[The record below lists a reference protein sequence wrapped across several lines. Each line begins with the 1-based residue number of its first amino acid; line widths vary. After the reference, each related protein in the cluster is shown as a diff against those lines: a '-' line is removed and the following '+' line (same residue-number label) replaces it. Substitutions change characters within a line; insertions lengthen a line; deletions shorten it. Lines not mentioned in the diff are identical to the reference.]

1 MWMRMFVCAG
11 VAGLLS
17 AVVGAQEWEVWA
29 ALREFPC
36 HWERAGLYDERI
48 VEEGGASSVAV
59 AGAAV
64 LEFFR
69 MPTVLDGKQL
79 AWDRLGPGLQPLD
92 ARGRETAQTVV
103 SELHQQVGEDF
114 GALAKV
120 LRETFG
126 YASATAVEVGT
137 GEAEALVEASVRC
150 GSPVVLKVVSGA
162 VVACGYREANGS
174 REALLVLGNHTEPAW
189 HPLTGEY
196 AVSAAITNIV
206 LTRPEGVDAA
216 ASAIPILGTVRDEA
230 DNPVPLTTVT
240 LTAEG
245 IVLGESATDTEGHFA
260 LWGWGDLS
268 LTLSCGGDSQVY
280 AGEPLLFTLPG
291 SAQPTIHTDLETALA
306 AAQAA
311 SDKDLKRILCLDSE
325 SPALKARFLEQADK
339 CTLLYADP
347 RLPSPFPEAASRPDA
362 LFFLL
367 NENGEIEGFHVKED
381 PTSLDLFI
389 KSPTRVFYTSYSSTG
404 EPIAWDNNMNGADIN
419 VGLTSS
425 SDILTVTVDTACR
438 FGLLTLKNDLILTG
452 QGTCSWATLDQ
463 QGAASLTLDGPNFR
477 YVPPYVDGKSSA
489 INGDFTVRNGAELFF
504 ANGDV
509 SGYNYDRYRGS
520 IIIEEGGILCVA
532 KRDTLRRPLVLTGGT
547 VQLGDSEAD
556 GGSLDLLST
565 PISVTAASTVEA
577 LSGAVNPRLKIRA
590 KDGDPVTIT
599 FKESARLDVSVPVV
613 AEEGAA
619 LTLKG
624 TGTAAFQDV
633 VFAPTTVNK
642 NVRLEGGTFP
652 GGLTLNEGAI
662 LTTEAP
668 ITVAGAVSA
677 AGVAVEGGAGD
688 FLTGEV
694 AALDA
699 SGFLPPEG
707 FLVRKGTDR
716 LSLVPANAAF
726 VSATTGEALTF
737 SDTAAGKLTAVAA
750 DLAGPIAVAAQTADG
765 RPLPAET
772 AGDALD
778 CLSDLKPE
786 VVGGQVVVAY
796 DFGIVDARI
805 EGDEVVLTLAARGK
819 DGSPLTFTEGAVC
832 AIEGLE
838 GSAQAATGNACS
850 LRIPRS
856 AANRPLRPLLFPKAP

>member
-1 MWMRMFVCAG
+1 MWMRAFVCAG
-11 VAGLLS
+11 MAGVFS
-17 AVVGAQEWEVWA
+17 ALARAQEGEVLA
-29 ALREFPC
+29 VLREFPC
-36 HWERAGLYDERI
+36 HWECAGLYDEQI

-206 LTRPEGVDAA
+206 PTRPEGVDAA

-240 LTAEG
+240 LTVEG

-268 LTLSCGGDSQVY
+268 LTLSCGGNSQVY

-311 SDKDLKRILCLDSE
+311 SDKDLKRILCLNSE

-347 RLPSPFPEAASRPDA
+347 RLPPPFPEAASRPDA
-362 LFFLL
+362 TFFRL
-367 NENGEIEGFHVKED
+367 NESGEIEGFRLAADEEGASFSSFLSS
-381 PTSLDLFI
+381 PGMASSLFLGGEGSWAISENGYDRTI
-389 KSPTRVFYTSYSSTG
+389 GKSSASPSSTIFISDDIRVGTLTINAPLLLKG
-404 EPIAWDNNMNGADIN
+404 E
-419 VGLTSS
+419 
-425 SDILTVTVDTACR
+425 
-438 FGLLTLKNDLILTG
+438 
-452 QGTCSWATLDQ
+452 GTCTWATLIQ
-463 QGAASLTLDGPNFR
+463 SSSGALTLDGPNFR

-489 INGDFTVRNGAELFF
+489 IKGDFTVRNGAALFF

-509 SGYNYDRYRGS
+509 SGYNYYNRYWGS

-532 KRDTLRRPLVLTGGT
+532 KRDTFRRTLVLAGGT
-547 VQLGDSEAD
+547 VQLGDSETD

-565 PISVTAASTVEA
+565 PVSVTADSTVEA
-577 LSGAVNPRLKIRA
+577 LSGAANPRLKIRA
-590 KDGDPVTIT
+590 KDGDPVTVT
-599 FKESARLDVSVPVV
+599 FEDNARLDVSVPVIV
-613 AEEGAA
+613 EEGAA

-624 TGTAAFQDV
+624 TGTAAFHGAV
-633 VFAPTTVNK
+633 GAPTAVNK
-642 NVRLEGGTFP
+642 SVRLEGGTFT

-662 LTTEAP
+662 LTTKAP

-677 AGVAVEGGAGD
+677 TGVAVEGGAGA
-688 FLTGEV
+688 FLSGEV

-699 SGFLPPEG
+699 SGFLPPKG
-707 FLVRKGTDR
+707 FLVRKGAAS

-737 SDTAAGKLTAVAA
+737 SDTAARKLTAVATN
-750 DLAGPIAVAAQTADG
+750 LAGPIAVAAQTADG

-778 CLSDLKPE
+778 SLSDLKPE

-805 EGDEVVLTLAARGK
+805 DGENVVLTLAARGK
-819 DGSPLTFTEGAVC
+819 DGSPLTFAEGAVC

-838 GSAQAATGNACS
+838 GSSQAASGTECRLS
-850 LRIPRS
+850 IPRS

>member
-1 MWMRMFVCAG
+1 MWMKGFACAG

-150 GSPVVLKVVSGA
+150 GSPVVLKVASGA

-206 LTRPEGVDAA
+206 PTRPEGVDAA
-216 ASAIPILGTVRDEA
+216 ASAITILGTVRDEA

-268 LTLSCGGDSQVY
+268 LTLSCGGNSQQVY

-311 SDKDLKRILCLDSE
+311 SDKDLKRILCLNSE

-347 RLPSPFPEAASRPDA
+347 RLPPPFPEAASRPDA
-362 LFFLL
+362 TFFRL
-367 NENGEIEGFHVKED
+367 NESGEIEGFHVKED
-381 PTSLDLFI
+381 PTSLDHFI

-419 VGLTSS
+419 VGLAISA
-425 SDILTVTVDTACR
+425 DILRVTVDTACR

-463 QGAASLTLDGPNFR
+463 QGAASLTLDGPNFC

-489 INGDFTVRNGAELFF
+489 IKGDFTVRNGAELFF
-504 ANGDV
+504 VNGDV
-509 SGYNYDRYRGS
+509 SGYNYDRYWGS

-532 KRDTLRRPLVLTGGT
+532 KRDTLRRALVLAGGT

-565 PISVTAASTVEA
+565 PISVTSDSTVEA
-577 LSGAVNPRLKIRA
+577 LSGAVNPRLKLRA
-590 KDGDPVTIT
+590 KDGDPVTVT
-599 FKESARLDVSVPVV
+599 FENSARLDVAVPVI
-613 AEEGAA
+613 AEEDAA

-624 TGTAAFQDV
+624 TGTAAFHGAV
-633 VFAPTTVNK
+633 GAPTAVNK
-642 NVRLEGGTFP
+642 SVRLEGGTFS

-662 LTTEAP
+662 LSTEAP

-677 AGVAVEGGAGD
+677 AGVAVEGGAGV
-688 FLTGEV
+688 FLMGEV
-694 AALDA
+694 AALDV

-737 SDTAAGKLTAVAA
+737 SDTAAGKLTAVATN
-750 DLAGPIAVAAQTADG
+750 LAGPIAVGPNRGWAAPACGNRRG
-765 RPLPAET
+765 RAGLP
-772 AGDALD
+772 
-778 CLSDLKPE
+778 
-786 VVGGQVVVAY
+786 
-796 DFGIVDARI
+796 F
-805 EGDEVVLTLAARGK
+805 
-819 DGSPLTFTEGAVC
+819 
-832 AIEGLE
+832 
-838 GSAQAATGNACS
+838 
-850 LRIPRS
+850 
-856 AANRPLRPLLFPKAP
+856 

>member
-1 MWMRMFVCAG
+1 MWMRAFVCGGMAG
-11 VAGLLS
+11 VFS
-17 AVVGAQEWEVWA
+17 ALAGAQEWEVWA

-36 HWERAGLYDERI
+36 HWERAGLYDEQI

-69 MPTVLDGKQL
+69 MPTALDGKQL

-150 GSPVVLKVVSGA
+150 GSPVVLKVDSGA
-162 VVACGYREANGS
+162 VVACGYREANDS
-174 REALLVLGNHTEPAW
+174 HEALLVLGNHTEPAW

-196 AVSAAITNIV
+196 AVSAAIVNIV
-206 LTRPEGVDAA
+206 PSRPEGVDAA
-216 ASAIPILGTVRDEA
+216 AGAIPILGTVKDEA
-230 DNPVPLTTVT
+230 DNPVLLTTVT

-245 IVLGESATDTEGHFA
+245 VVLGETATDTEGHFA
-260 LWGWGDLS
+260 LWGWEGLS
-268 LTLSCGGDSQVY
+268 MTLTCGGNNQVY
-280 AGEPLLFTLPG
+280 EGAPLLFTLPG
-291 SAQPTIHTDLETALA
+291 TSQPTIHTDLASAIT
-306 AAQAA
+306 AAQDA
-311 SDKDLKRILCLDSE
+311 SDENLKRILCLNSE

-362 LFFLL
+362 TFFRL
-367 NENGEIEGFHVKED
+367 NENGKIEGFHVKED

-419 VGLTSS
+419 VGRTIS
-425 SDILTVTVDTACR
+425 SDILMVTVDTACR

-477 YVPPYVDGKSSA
+477 YVPPYVDGRSSA
-489 INGDFTVRNGAELFF
+489 IKGDFTVRNGAELFF
-504 ANGDV
+504 VNGDV
-509 SGYNYDRYRGS
+509 SGYTYDRYWGS
-520 IIIEEGGILCVA
+520 IIIEEDGILCVA
-532 KRDTLRRPLVLTGGT
+532 KRDTLRRALVLAGGT

-565 PISVTAASTVEA
+565 PISVTSASTVEA

-590 KDGDPVTIT
+590 KGDDPVTVT
-599 FKESARLDVSVPVV
+599 FEDNARLDVSVPVV

-624 TGTAAFQDV
+624 TGTAAFHGAV
-633 VFAPTTVNK
+633 SAPTAVNK
-642 NVRLEGGTFP
+642 GVRLDGGTFS

-668 ITVAGAVSA
+668 ITVAGAVFA
-677 AGVAVEGGAGD
+677 TGVALEGGAGV
-688 FLTGEV
+688 FLSGEV

-707 FLVRKGTDR
+707 FLVKKGTNS

-750 DLAGPIAVAAQTADG
+750 DLAGPIAVAVQTADG

-778 CLSDLKPE
+778 CLSGLEPE
-786 VVGGQVVVAY
+786 VVEGQVVVAY

-819 DGSPLTFTEGAVC
+819 DGSSLTFAEGAVC

-838 GSAQAATGNACS
+838 DSAQAADGDVCR